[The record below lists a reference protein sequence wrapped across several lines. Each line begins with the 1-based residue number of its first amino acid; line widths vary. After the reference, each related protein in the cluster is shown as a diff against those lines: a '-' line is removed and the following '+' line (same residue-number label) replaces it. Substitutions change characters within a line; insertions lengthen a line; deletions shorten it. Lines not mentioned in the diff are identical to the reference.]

1 MEKKKRK
8 ADLKAMIAAKKSE
21 AKKRANKKYKSVSGD
36 RTPSVASPSQRK
48 NSPPSSPKLPKFKL
62 GKSKDDPYSDY
73 EPGDWG
79 SDTDLGDFEDASW
92 FGEDLSDVWGD
103 MGDFSPGFSVMPEM
117 GLYMKKGG
125 PIKGIKRKKGGTAS
139 ILLDTETDETEDKP
153 VKTVDA
159 DSVPRME
166 KIFKPGTKKGGGL
179 GLGTLLSIAM
189 KVAPM
194 MAGAPPLPV
203 GFKEGGQI
211 KSKVKKRKSKR
222 VVRGVG
228 AAKRGYGKATY
239 SKKMY

>member
-1 MEKKKRK
+1 MEKKRK

-21 AKKRANKKYKSVSGD
+21 AKKRANKKYKAVTGD
-36 RTPSVASPSQRK
+36 RPTSVASPSQRR

-62 GKSKDDPYSDY
+62 GKSKNDPYSDY

-92 FGEDLSDVWGD
+92 FGEDLSGGFGD

-117 GLYMKKGG
+117 GLGYMKKGG
-125 PIKGIKRKKGGTAS
+125 PIKGIKRKRGGTAN

-159 DSVPRME
+159 DRMPPM
-166 KIFKPGTKKGGGL
+166 KRVFRPGTKKGGGL

-194 MAGAPPLPV
+194 MAGAPPIP
-203 GFKEGGQI
+203 GKEGGQI